1 MGGSGGIARHPS
13 TRPATRGTAP
23 TTALWWLALGAI
35 CTNALLF
42 AVKAAN
48 PLVVAD
54 GWHFLDAIVMPYA
67 HGELAFGDL
76 FLKRGAMDHSQPL
89 RKLILLAHYE
99 WFDLD
104 YSVEAVI
111 GACAGIANLGLY
123 WLLVASRRDRVP
135 PAPALRVAFLALAA
149 AYLSLNASVVFSWPL
164 LALNYTSHTFL
175 LAFFAAAWWALHG
188 DATGRRAVV
197 VALAGFVLG
206 VVADD
211 TGTIAALALALAAGL
226 HGWRS
231 RAWPRA
237 GVVAGAGLAGQAVY
251 LVFYRFVAPPVG
263 GAASLGEMVPA
274 LASRIGE
281 WWQWLAVPLSASVA
295 HRSQVQ
301 AWLGHD
307 MAGWWPSLAAAVLL
321 LAHLWFWWRAF
332 AGRRNAAAFVATCQ
346 MLLFYGLLAGM
357 LLARVSQHGSDY
369 LWQPRY
375 VLIYQW
381 NLVAL
386 LLMAIAQL
394 PPASPGATAPRPRGA
409 GAATVAVALLVLALQ
424 VPLSLHSWDVL
435 PHAKR
440 FQQRQAM
447 QMRQLA
453 ETPDRVPLR
462 CVHTLVVCRH
472 PEARRAALMGFL
484 RDQRLSVFAPGFAG
498 RHPQLAVDPE
508 ARGAGARRR

>member
-1 MGGSGGIARHPS
+1 MGAVGIGRHAS
-13 TRPATRGTAP
+13 TRPRGLV
-23 TTALWWLALGAI
+23 TALWWLALAAI
-35 CTNALLF
+35 CLNALAF

-67 HGELAFGDL
+67 HGDLAFGDL

-89 RKLILLAHYE
+89 RKLILLMHYE

-111 GACAGIANLGLY
+111 GACAGIANLAILGALV
-123 WLLVASRRDRVP
+123 VASSGRGLSM
-135 PAPALRVAFLALAA
+135 PAARGIGFLALAA

-164 LALNYTSHTFL
+164 LTLNYTSHAFL
-175 LAFFAAAWWALHG
+175 LAHFAAAWWALRG
-188 DATGRRAVV
+188 ADGWRRAAV
-197 VALAGFVLG
+197 VAATGFVLG

-211 TGTIAALALALAAGL
+211 TGTIAALALAIAAGL
-226 HGWRS
+226 HGWRT
-231 RAWPRA
+231 RTLRRA
-237 GVVAGAGLAGQAVY
+237 GVVTAAGLAGQAAY
-251 LVFYRFVAPPVG
+251 LLFYAWVAPPVG
-263 GAASLGEMVPA
+263 GSVAIRDLVPA
-274 LASRIGE
+274 LAGRIGE

-295 HRSQVQ
+295 HRSQLE
-301 AWLGHD
+301 AWLGD
-307 MAGWWPSLAAAVLL
+307 ASGWLPSVIAVVLL
-321 LAHLWFWWRAF
+321 AAHLWFWWQAF

-386 LLMAIAQL
+386 LLMALAQL
-394 PPASPGATAPRPRGA
+394 APAPRVAGAGTRRGGATAMLVV
-409 GAATVAVALLVLALQ
+409 AALVLAVQ
-424 VPLSLHSWDVL
+424 VPLSLQSWQVL
-435 PHAKR
+435 PYAKR

-453 ETPDRVPLR
+453 AGQVPRR

-472 PEARRAALMGFL
+472 PEARRAELMGFL
-484 RDQRLSVFAPGFAG
+484 RDQQLSVFAPGFAD
-498 RHPQLAVDPE
+498 RHPMLATDPGDKPR
-508 ARGAGARRR
+508 ARPNR